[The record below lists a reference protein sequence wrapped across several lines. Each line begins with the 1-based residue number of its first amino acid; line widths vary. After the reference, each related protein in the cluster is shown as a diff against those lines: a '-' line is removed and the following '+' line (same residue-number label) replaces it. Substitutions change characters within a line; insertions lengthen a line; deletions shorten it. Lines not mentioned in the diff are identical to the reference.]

1 MKLESVSYANRDSLS
16 TLLAACPFLRD
27 LTLKLSPSR
36 LPNYKYNGIG
46 TFSVNAIILIPTL
59 KRLHFHWPIVCWPY
73 KVHINTPA
81 LEYFHFNGVL
91 NEDFVLEKLPNVVE
105 SVVEIVKFLRDVD
118 YAKKVWDFM
127 GQFCNVISMELI
139 TNTAETL
146 SYASNR
152 DNIPMFHNLSSL
164 SFSVFHFI
172 EWHAIQLL
180 LHRAP
185 KLQILVV
192 KPLQNYVQ
200 YGIRTDGY
208 LKELLTVPE
217 CLSSHLTTFHYNQ
230 FSGNE
235 YEMEFVRQLL
245 MAAGVLK
252 TMRITVKSALDSE
265 VKLQVHEKL
274 SEYQRSSQSCQIAF
288 D

>member
-1 MKLESVSYANRDSLS
+1 MQILS
-16 TLLAACPFLRD
+16 
-27 LTLKLSPSR
+27 
-36 LPNYKYNGIG
+36 
-46 TFSVNAIILIPTL
+46 
-59 KRLHFHWPIVCWPY
+59 H
-73 KVHINTPA
+73 
-81 LEYFHFNGVL
+81 
-91 NEDFVLEKLPNVVE
+91 
-105 SVVEIVKFLRDVD
+105 
-118 YAKKVWDFM
+118 
-127 GQFCNVISMELI
+127 
-139 TNTAETL
+139 
-146 SYASNR
+146 ASNR

-164 SFSVFHFI
+164 SFSVFVFF

-200 YGIRTDGY
+200 YGIRTDDY
-208 LKELLTVPE
+208 LKEPLTVPE

-245 MAAGVLK
+245 MVAGVLK

-265 VKLQVHEKL
+265 VKLQIHEKL
-274 SEYQRSSQSCQIAF
+274 IEYQRSSQSCQIAF